1 MDKYTIFKKLQTEDA
16 VYIYDEYE
24 DCVMKMFVSDDGETV
39 KGMLKRKGKEPYFV
53 DITAPSIFDI
63 MNESDEI
70 TKEEYEQYK

>member
-1 MDKYTIFKKLQTEDA
+1 MDKYTIFKKLQEEDA
-16 VYIYDEYE
+16 FYIYDEYE
-24 DCVMKMFVSDDGETV
+24 DCVMKLFVGDDGETV
-39 KGMLKRKGKEPYFV
+39 KGMLKRKGKEPYLV